1 MKIKKVVMLTS
12 VISLLL
18 SGCGDVNININQT
31 TSDKEEAS
39 GTEET
44 NEVSDDVSEG
54 GDEEPLVGLANPWRD
69 ASEDEATEGRER
81 MFRAPDYASN
91 TVWRIMDGNIAPDD
105 DKEPLIEL
113 DFDIVDEYSTRSFTA
128 RYRKDAEPEDD
139 ISGMFYEWDV
149 EDEGTLSGWELP
161 AKFYRSLG
169 EDETVDL
176 CTWYDEELG
185 IAYSLSVAAEDL
197 DGFDIQAV
205 VENMYNGDDDGSDDS
220 DIPGSDEADA
230 HEMTTD
236 IEGCDTFTQIVDNL
250 DAGKGYTNV
259 TLGDED
265 VLLVAS
271 GTYDNLDG
279 NNAAI
284 DAEIFRYDDGV
295 PSYAGYVEAGGTA
308 YPLAVKDESLYAGS
322 NHSVTRYTVTD
333 GKLTVAETAGET
345 FDADGNASY
354 YYDSD
359 DGEDHSDMDQD
370 EIQKIFD
377 DLINEYFEAEILNF
391 DAIK

>member
-1 MKIKKVVMLTS
+1 MLTTA
-12 VISLLL
+12 ISLLL
-18 SGCGDVNININQT
+18 AGCGDVNININQT
-31 TSDKEEAS
+31 PGNPDA
-39 GTEET
+39 EET
-44 NEVSDDVSEG
+44 SALDETDDVSEG
-54 GDEEPLVGLANPWRD
+54 EDEEPLVGLANPWRD
-69 ASEDEATEGRER
+69 VSEEEATEGRER
-81 MFRAPDYASN
+81 IFKAPDYASN
-91 TVWRIMDGNIAPDD
+91 ITWRIMDPNNDPDD
-105 DKEPLIEL
+105 DKEPLVEL
-113 DFDIVDEYSTRSFTA
+113 DFDIADEYSTRSFTA

-169 EDETVDL
+169 KDETVDL

-205 VENMYNGDDDGSDDS
+205 VENMYNGDDDDSDDS

-279 NNAAI
+279 NKAAI

-370 EIQKIFD
+370 EIQEKFD